1 MPLIKTLPTAW
12 NGRSD
17 PVAGGLWVI
26 FSMATLTGLTACAKT
41 LAMKGV
47 HPFQIVFFR
56 NLFAALVFSPL
67 LYYRGFAL
75 FDTSQLPTYGFRCA
89 VALFSMLF
97 WFYSLS
103 QIPIGEVT
111 AITFLTPLFGT
122 LGAIF
127 FLGETVRARR
137 WTALAVGFLGAL
149 IILRPGVSPL
159 GSGHLA
165 ALLSTISGGMS
176 AILVKQ
182 LTARDDPNKIVFL
195 THLFLAP
202 MSLVPALFVW
212 QWPPLELL
220 PLLLAMGVF
229 ATLGHASL
237 VRGYSMM
244 DASLALTF
252 EFAKLPFVAIVAW
265 VFFSET
271 IDRWTWLGSFVI
283 IGSATY
289 IARREA
295 QVRAEARAAAQ
306 AKAADGIEAIPA
318 GPGLRLVK
326 SGERTDLGAPALPA
340 RRDATQQKI
349 AHQKRLAKKRHRRP
363 RR

>member
-1 MPLIKTLPTAW
+1 MPIAKSLPTPML
-12 NGRSD
+12 GRND
-17 PVAGGLWVI
+17 PVAGAMWII
-26 FSMATLTGLTACAKT
+26 FSMATLCGLTACAKA
-41 LAMKGV
+41 LSMAGM
-47 HPFQIVFFR
+47 HPFQVVFFR
-56 NLFAALVFSPL
+56 NLFAVLVFSPL
-67 LYYRGFAL
+67 LYYRGTAL
-75 FDTSQLPTYGFRCA
+75 FDTSQLPTYGFRCS
-89 VALFSMLF
+89 VALCSMLL

-103 QIPIGEVT
+103 KIPIGEVT

-127 FLGETVRARR
+127 FLGEKVRARR

-159 GSGHLA
+159 NGGHLA
-165 ALLSTISGGMS
+165 ALASTVSGGMS

-202 MSLVPALFVW
+202 MSLIPALFVW
-212 QWPPLELL
+212 DWPSLSLV
-220 PLLLAMGVF
+220 PLLLAMGFF

-237 VRGYSMM
+237 VRGYAMM

-252 EFAKLPFVAIVAW
+252 EFAKLPFTAVVAYM
-265 VFFSET
+265 FFNEV
-271 IDRWTWLGSFVI
+271 IDAWTWFGAFVI

-295 QVRAEARAAAQ
+295 QVRAEARRRSVAETADEEPVRVT
-306 AKAADGIEAIPA
+306 AKLALITSGVTPDAVATRSRSSIDAHFGADAKMSKRRKRR
-318 GPGLRLVK
+318 LRR
-326 SGERTDLGAPALPA
+326 G
-340 RRDATQQKI
+340 
-349 AHQKRLAKKRHRRP
+349 
-363 RR
+363 